1 MSLSRDYYEILGVNK
16 NASESEIKKAYRKLA
31 MEFHPDRNPGNKE
44 AEAKFR
50 ELSEAYEVLS
60 DPQKR
65 TQFDQYG
72 RVFDNNGFS
81 GGGGFSGTN
90 AETIFEEFFGDVF
103 GDFFGSAGRSRKK
116 ARPTRGGDIKLRHE
130 IEFDQAAFG
139 CDIEVSVPRIVEC
152 SRCSGTGAE
161 DEGIETCGTCKG
173 AGVIQNRQGLF
184 AITTTC
190 STCGGTGKVIKNIC
204 KECKGEG
211 AKRIHKKLS
220 VKVPAGIE
228 DGMTIRIGGEG
239 NHGRNGGPS
248 GDLYIVVSVKEHKF
262 FRREGRDIYLEL
274 PISAVDVMLGKTLEV
289 PTLTGKEEIKVKAG
303 SQPGDTI
310 TLKGKGIEDV
320 QGYGIGNLYIELKV
334 IIPTKLTKKQKE
346 LLDKFE
352 AESSDETYKTDKSLF
367 DKIKDFFS

>member
-1 MSLSRDYYEILGVNK
+1 MSRDYYEILGVNK
-16 NASESEIKKAYRKLA
+16 NASEAEIKKAYRKLA
-31 MEFHPDRNPGNKE
+31 MDYHPDRNPGNKE
-44 AEAKFR
+44 AEEKFR

-65 TQFDQYG
+65 AQFDQYG

-81 GGGGFSGTN
+81 GGSGGFSGAG

-116 ARPTRGGDIKLRHE
+116 SRPTRGGDIKLRHE
-130 IEFDQAAFG
+130 IEFEQAVFG

-152 SRCSGTGAE
+152 TKCGGTGAE
-161 DEGIETCGTCKG
+161 DGGIDTCATCRGT
-173 AGVIQNRQGLF
+173 GVIQNRQGLF

-190 STCGGTGKVIKNIC
+190 SSCGGTGKVIKNVC

-228 DGMTIRIGGEG
+228 DGMTIRISGEG
-239 NHGRNGGPS
+239 NHGRNGGPA
-248 GDLYIVVSVKEHKF
+248 GDLYIAVTVREHKF

-274 PISAVDVMLGKTLEV
+274 PLSAVDAMLGKTIEI
-289 PTLTGKEEIKVKAG
+289 PTLEGKDEIKIKPG
-303 SQPGDTI
+303 SQPGDVI
-310 TLKGKGIEDV
+310 TLKGKGIADV
-320 QGYGIGNLYIELKV
+320 QGYGVGNQYIELKV
-334 IIPTKLTKKQKE
+334 IIPTKLTKKQKD
-346 LLDKFE
+346 LLAKFE
-352 AESSDETYKTDKSLF
+352 ADSNEDTYKTDRSLF
-367 DKIKDFFS
+367 DKIKDFFG